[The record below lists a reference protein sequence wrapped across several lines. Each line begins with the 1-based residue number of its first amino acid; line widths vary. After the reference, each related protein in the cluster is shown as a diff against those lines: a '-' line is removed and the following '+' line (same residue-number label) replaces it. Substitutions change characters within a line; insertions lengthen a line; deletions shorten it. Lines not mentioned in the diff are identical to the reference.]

1 MKRTVLKIQIKKLP
15 REKKLC
21 FFLKEYFKKG
31 VKGRKIQ
38 KNIGEGK
45 RNEQRGERKNI
56 KLITKFDIFFVVA
69 LHPFGEGIKIAT
81 GTIVDG
87 TTYVETITF

>member
-1 MKRTVLKIQIKKLP
+1 M
-15 REKKLC
+15 
-21 FFLKEYFKKG
+21 
-31 VKGRKIQ
+31 
-38 KNIGEGK
+38 K

-87 TTYVETITF
+87 TTYVQTITF

>member
-1 MKRTVLKIQIKKLP
+1 MFFFERIFQERGE
-15 REKKLC
+15 REKNT
-21 FFLKEYFKKG
+21 
-31 VKGRKIQ
+31 

-45 RNEQRGERKNI
+45 RNEQRGERKNR

>member
-1 MKRTVLKIQIKKLP
+1 MII
-15 REKKLC
+15 
-21 FFLKEYFKKG
+21 FFWKNISRKGKKG
-31 VKGRKIQ
+31 EKYK

-45 RNEQRGERKNI
+45 RNEQRGERKNR